1 MSGTTKRS
9 RPFEAGDSPYL
20 VERMQG
26 FGTTIFAEMS
36 ALAVA
41 TGAINLGQGFPD
53 EDGPD
58 EVKQAAR
65 QAIADGLGNQ
75 YPPGIGV
82 PELRHAVT
90 GHQHRFYGLTVD
102 ADEEVLV
109 TCGATEAIAAALLAL
124 LDDGDE
130 AIAFEPYYDSY
141 AACIS
146 MAGAVRR
153 PVTLRPPAY
162 ELDVDALRAA
172 VTPRTRLIL
181 LNSPHNPTGK
191 VFTADELAAIAAV
204 AQDRDL
210 LVVSDEVYEHLTF
223 DGRPH
228 IPIATLPGMWERTV
242 TIGSAGKS
250 FSFTGWKVG
259 WVTGPAALVSA
270 VRTAKQFLTYVA
282 SGPFQYA
289 AAVGLRLPDV
299 YFERVRDQLQDKRD
313 RLSDGLADAGFTVY
327 RPQGTYFVTA
337 DIRSLGVD
345 DGVAFCRSLPER
357 CGVVAIPT
365 VVFYDDVD
373 AGRPLV
379 RFACCKRLPVLDA
392 AVERLQSLSSERPVT

>member
-1 MSGTTKRS
+1 MGQPPLTDK
-9 RPFEAGDSPYL
+9 L
-20 VERMQG
+20 QG

-41 TGAINLGQGFPD
+41 TGAINLGQGFLD
-53 EDGPD
+53 EDGSQELKD
-58 EVKQAAR
+58 AAR
-65 QAIADGLGNQ
+65 AAISEGLGNQ

-82 PELRHAVT
+82 PELRHAVV

-102 ADEEVLV
+102 ADDEVLV

-153 PVTLRPPAY
+153 PVTLRPPGY
-162 ELDVDALRAA
+162 ELDVDALLAA

-191 VFTADELAAIAAV
+191 VFTADELAAVASV
-204 AQDRDL
+204 AQQHDL
-210 LVVSDEVYEHLTF
+210 LVISDEVYEHLTF

-228 IPIATLPGMWERTV
+228 VPIATLPGMWDRTV

-259 WVTGPAALVSA
+259 WATGPAALVSA

-289 AAVGLRLPDV
+289 AAVGLRLPDI
-299 YFERVRDQLQDKRD
+299 YFERVRDDLQEKRD
-313 RLSDGLADAGFTVY
+313 RLSDGLDAAGFTVH

-337 DIRSLGVD
+337 DIRSLGED

-365 VVFYDDVD
+365 VVFYDDVE

-392 AVERLQSLSSERPVT
+392 AVERLQSLVTGRSAS